1 MNFLLGPGLDG
12 LFTDENDHY
21 SFGKQ
26 RTHENGLFTVRFQ
39 LENLQVVMEQETHHN
54 KDSDIPEDPGNV
66 FYVNCFQDIPDVKYP
81 DRINLMIPGIFPR
94 TLLHCCAG
102 NQCKGGNDHWSTR
115 EIYNSEGS
123 CTQVKPLG
131 CKLCRNLVCSGRCLN
146 SSDGICFRCEL
157 YFVCHNNKSCLQIQQ
172 ESGEPNSMPGWL
184 LKKKLAPM
192 DPVTNKPL
200 TENEFEEHNFA
211 CVLCL
216 KLLCHMCVEDT
227 ELCYECRHQ
236 RGSKGGTIAKG
247 KIKENSIICYNHC
260 FVRQQE
266 KTDIF
271 VLLFGFMNER

>member
-1 MNFLLGPGLDG
+1 MRIKLC
-12 LFTDENDHY
+12 
-21 SFGKQ
+21 FGGHPAAQTVSAVDVCIHNKN
-26 RTHENGLFTVRFQ
+26 HKIANKNGLILAVR
-39 LENLQVVMEQETHHN
+39 LLIQV
-54 KDSDIPEDPGNV
+54 DWDPV
-66 FYVNCFQDIPDVKYP
+66 
-81 DRINLMIPGIFPR
+81 
-94 TLLHCCAG
+94 HA
-102 NQCKGGNDHWSTR
+102 TR
-115 EIYNSEGS
+115 
-123 CTQVKPLG
+123 
-131 CKLCRNLVCSGRCLN
+131 
-146 SSDGICFRCEL
+146 
-157 YFVCHNNKSCLQIQQ
+157 HNNKSCLQIQQ

-247 KIKENSIICYNHC
+247 KIKEKSIICYNHY

-271 VLLFGFMNER
+271 VLFSGFMNKR